1 MNTNFNKQDILLVIV
16 ILLIGYNIFT
26 SNSIRTDVQGYKD
39 RIDSIQTKVD
49 SAKALD
55 TKIVH
60 KIYSVKQKVI
70 TINNDIHHIDK
81 TITIVKEKTNEK
93 TNSINKFSNPELEYF
108 FTNRYNKDL
117 NGSKN

>member
-1 MNTNFNKQDILLVIV
+1 MKLNFTKQDILLLLV
-16 ILLIGYNIFT
+16 ILLVGYNIFT
-26 SNSIRTDVQGYKD
+26 TNTIRTDVKGYKD

-49 SAKALD
+49 SAKAVD

-60 KIYSVKQKVI
+60 KIDSVKQKVV

-81 TITIVKEKTNEK
+81 TITIVKERTNEK

-117 NGSKN
+117 NSK